1 MKLIEHKK
9 TCTKCKKE
17 YPISNFYFKVKA
29 KNTRASCCKKCSDE
43 GNKLSYKRN
52 LEKRKK
58 RQIKYRQTEKG
69 HFGELY
75 SSMKKRWTR
84 SKEKPEKYRVSIS
97 YKEFFQIWK
106 KQKKKF
112 GKKCPVTNVK
122 MTMKKGLGN
131 NKQCPTNISP
141 DRIDP
146 TKGYTKE
153 NIRFVTANFNTR
165 KGAITEEEMGRCL
178 ELSFKKTRQA

>member
-9 TCTKCKKE
+9 TCTKCEKE
-17 YPISNFYFKVKA
+17 YPISNFYFKKKSENTHSSQCKQCEDPAKA
-29 KNTRASCCKKCSDE
+29 KR
-43 GNKLSYKRN
+43 L
-52 LEKRKK
+52 L
-58 RQIKYRQTEKG
+58 QYRQTEKG
-69 HFGELY
+69 HIGELY
-75 SSMKKRWTR
+75 SGIKKRCAR
-84 SKEKPEKYRVSIS
+84 DKKELGIKSPE
-97 YKEFFQIWK
+97 ELMFCWE

-112 GKKCPVTNVK
+112 GLYCPVTNVK

-141 DRIDP
+141 DRLDND
-146 TKGYTKE
+146 KGYTKE

-165 KGAITEEEMGRCL
+165 KGAITMEEMERCL